1 MIKRF
6 ILNIPPSFN
15 FETPSPNLTEIFLAS
30 LCGKSDRGLVSYR
43 LPSSSVVCH
52 HSRMKRLL
60 PILLTLVVLLFN
72 PTEGWSAD
80 FRKGLDAAQRGDY
93 ATALREWKPL
103 AEQGDASAQLNL
115 GVMYHNGK
123 GVPKDDREAVKWFR
137 LAAEQGNAPAQSL
150 LGLMYD
156 EEEGVPKDDKEAV
169 KWYRLAA
176 EQGLA
181 DAQFNLGFMYGKGEG
196 VPKDY
201 VEAYKWGN
209 LAAANGNEKGA
220 KLRDMLEKE
229 MTPSQIEKAQDLSR
243 ECVKKNYKGC

>member
-1 MIKRF
+1 M
-6 ILNIPPSFN
+6 
-15 FETPSPNLTEIFLAS
+15 
-30 LCGKSDRGLVSYR
+30 SYR

-52 HSRMKRLL
+52 HFRMKRLL
-60 PILLTLVVLLFN
+60 PILLTLVALLFN

-103 AEQGDASAQLNL
+103 AEQGNAKAQFNL
-115 GVMYHNGK
+115 GATY
-123 GVPKDDREAVKWFR
+123 
-137 LAAEQGNAPAQSL
+137 
-150 LGLMYD
+150 YD
-156 EEEGVPKDDKEAV
+156 GEGVPKDDKEAV

-176 EQGLA
+176 EQGNA
-181 DAQFNLGFMYGKGEG
+181 EAQFNLGVMYDNGRGVPKDDKEAVKWYRLAAEQGNANAMGNLGVMYSLGMG

-243 ECVKKNYKGC
+243 ECVSKKYKGC

>member
-1 MIKRF
+1 M
-6 ILNIPPSFN
+6 
-15 FETPSPNLTEIFLAS
+15 
-30 LCGKSDRGLVSYR
+30 SYR

-52 HSRMKRLL
+52 HSRMKPLL

-80 FRKGLDAAQRGDY
+80 FQKGLDAWQRGDY

-103 AEQGDASAQLNL
+103 AEQGHARAQVEL
-115 GVMYHNGK
+115 GAMYSEGE
-123 GVPKDDREAVKWFR
+123 GVPEDDKEAVKWFR
-137 LAAEQGNAPAQSL
+137 LAAEQGLADAQFG
-150 LGLMYD
+150 LGLMYYKG
-156 EEEGVPKDDKEAV
+156 EGVPEDDKEAV

-176 EQGLA
+176 EQGDPNAMGLLSVTYL
-181 DAQFNLGFMYGKGEG
+181 LGTG

-209 LAAANGNEKGA
+209 LAAANGNENGA
-220 KLRDMLEKE
+220 KLRDNFAKV

-243 ECVKKNYKGC
+243 ECVRKNYKGC